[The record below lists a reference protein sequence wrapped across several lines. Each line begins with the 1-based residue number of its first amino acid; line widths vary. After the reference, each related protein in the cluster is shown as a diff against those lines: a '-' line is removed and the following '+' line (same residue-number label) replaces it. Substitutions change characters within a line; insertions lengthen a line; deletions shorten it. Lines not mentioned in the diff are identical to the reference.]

1 VETPVKDIKKAGQGS
16 QRRSGTRERVSQLA
30 FPGEEANAKEG
41 TASTES
47 SRIGD
52 GRAAIY
58 ARVSSEAQEKDGT
71 IASQIGTIEAYAREH
86 EMKLMDDD
94 IYVDEGY
101 SGRIL
106 RRPGLDKL
114 LDGVYEGL
122 YQQVLIMNPFRLAR
136 NYGHQILLL
145 EEFQRGDCEVIF
157 IQRPIGETP
166 DDNLL
171 LQIQG
176 VVAEYEHAKIQERT
190 RRGKLYRMRQGEL
203 VSGQRVFG
211 YNYIKRKNE
220 IPAHHEI
227 NETEAEVVRN
237 IYHWYLYDGFS
248 LRAIAS
254 RLTETSVATV
264 RGGRWRGTHIG
275 RMLGNTLYTGTG
287 YAHKLEAVEPQNRK
301 SHQSYRKHLKTSLRQ
316 RPREEWLPYSA
327 PSIVDEETFELVQ
340 QRLQRNRELASR
352 NTKHNYL
359 LRGLVQCDCCKRA
372 MHAKTDVKS
381 YWCSFTQ
388 PSHANDHGLEPCKN
402 TRRLPVCQLDELVWR
417 EVVKLLKK
425 PATLKTHYPNL
436 RDKISPRATGG
447 SAEKLDVKIDEVQ
460 KQVKRTNNL
469 FIRGILD
476 QASHDTKYSE
486 LNGKL
491 KRLQSQRDKAAADH
505 MGQEE
510 VNELMRSF
518 VSFAKTIKSRLNT
531 ADFATRRNIVE
542 QVVKR
547 VIIGQSVITI
557 EHIAPCER
565 KQLRNNFG
573 YP

>member
-1 VETPVKDIKKAGQGS
+1 MKDIKKATQGT
-16 QRRSGTRERVSQLA
+16 QRGSDSGERISQLDSA
-30 FPGEEANAKEG
+30 GEEAYAQAG
-41 TASTES
+41 ILATEP
-47 SRIGD
+47 SRTGS

-58 ARVSSEAQEKDGT
+58 ARVSSEAQEKDDT
-71 IASQIGTIEAYAREH
+71 IASQIAAIETYAQQH
-86 EMKLMDDD
+86 EMKLKNDD

-114 LDGVYEGL
+114 LDGVYDGRYEH
-122 YQQVLIMNPFRLAR
+122 VLIMNPFRLAR

-145 EEFQRGDCEVIF
+145 EEFQRGDCQVIF
-157 IQRPIGETP
+157 IQRPIGEGP

-190 RRGKLYRMRQGEL
+190 RRGKLHRMRQGEL
-203 VSGQRVFG
+203 MSGQRVFG
-211 YNYIKRKNE
+211 YNYVKRKND
-220 IPAHHEI
+220 IPAHHQI
-227 NETEAEVVRN
+227 NEIEAEVVRN
-237 IYHWYLYDGFS
+237 IYHWYLYDGLS

-254 RLTETSVATV
+254 RLQEAAVATV

-275 RMLGNTLYTGTG
+275 RMLGNTLYMGTG
-287 YAHKLEAVEPQNRK
+287 YANKLEAIEPQDRR
-301 SHQSYRKHLKTSLRQ
+301 SHQPYRKNLKSSLRK

-340 QRLQRNRELASR
+340 QRLERNRELASR
-352 NTKHNYL
+352 NTKHDYL

-372 MHAKTDVKS
+372 MNAKTDIKS
-381 YWCSFTQ
+381 YWCSCTQ
-388 PSHANDHGLEPCKN
+388 PSRAKDLGLELCTN
-402 TRRLPVCQLDELVWR
+402 TSRIRVGELDEFVWQ

-425 PATLKTHYPNL
+425 PATLKKHYPNL
-436 RDKISPRATGG
+436 RSKISPRATGG
-447 SAEKLDVKIDEVQ
+447 SPEKLDLKIDEVQ
-460 KQVKRTNNL
+460 KQIKRTNNL

-476 QASHDTKYSE
+476 QSSHDTKYGE
-486 LNGKL
+486 LNEKF
-491 KRLQSQRDKAAADH
+491 KRLKTQRERAAAEH
-505 MGQEE
+505 VGQEE
-510 VNELMRSF
+510 VDELLRSF
-518 VSFAKTIKSRLNT
+518 ASFAKTIKSRLGT

-547 VIIGQSVITI
+547 VIVSESVITI

-565 KQLRNNFG
+565 KQLRNNLG
-573 YP
+573 YA